1 MKNEKNVIDMKTK
14 KETMMKDI
22 SDISSW
28 ENEDFYTKDGGFLTI
43 SDFIATF
50 EEHEQERFNVLA
62 YHKKGATPLDIEK
75 SILTNAIM
83 TVGFYDEDW
92 DGLAHELVKLSS
104 CFYWME
110 KYRKED
116 ADNIKEFCFRQSA
129 KWYFQPDQRCEVVK
143 EFCDKDPRIASDV
156 MSYKDWSE
164 KNVIELKTKK
174 ENIMKT
180 ENVENENK
188 TTLSKLTEEQLRN
201 LKQFLRWFEVVGFYP
216 TLNLELLT
224 KCKERFDV
232 EKKQYSVDLTGDE
245 FVSIIKE
252 YGCVSHSLSVS
263 GSVDIYASFE
273 GERYDITAEKIEE
286 HGVDEIQSGDFEDI
300 AEIVGVDSREE
311 AERFV
316 EENLYVE
323 NDAELNDVEVITTVR
338 IDLP

>member
-1 MKNEKNVIDMKTK
+1 MKNENNVIEIKTK
-14 KETMMKDI
+14 KE
-22 SDISSW
+22 
-28 ENEDFYTKDGGFLTI
+28 
-43 SDFIATF
+43 
-50 EEHEQERFNVLA
+50 QV
-62 YHKKGATPLDIEK
+62 
-75 SILTNAIM
+75 
-83 TVGFYDEDW
+83 
-92 DGLAHELVKLSS
+92 
-104 CFYWME
+104 
-110 KYRKED
+110 
-116 ADNIKEFCFRQSA
+116 
-129 KWYFQPDQRCEVVK
+129 
-143 EFCDKDPRIASDV
+143 
-156 MSYKDWSE
+156 
-164 KNVIELKTKK
+164 
-174 ENIMKT
+174 MKT

-263 GSVDIYASFE
+263 GTVDIYLSFE
-273 GERYDITAEKIEE
+273 GERYDITAEQIEE
-286 HGVDEIQSGDFEDI
+286 HGVDEIQSGDFDDI